1 MDFSGSLQMAAVGAL
16 CAAIGFI
23 VAKHTHFLSSSASQ
37 SQHQVDEG
45 KKKDRR
51 HDVDRMAETM
61 TDFKMVR
68 KNLYVIF
75 YPCLYIFSYSPSLFT
90 PPKTDE

>member
-23 VAKHTHFLSSSASQ
+23 VAKHTRLFSSSASQ
-37 SQHQVDEG
+37 SQLQVDEG

-68 KNLYVIF
+68 KILHVIF
-75 YPCLYIFSYSPSLFT
+75 YPCLYVFAYSPFLF
-90 PPKTDE
+90 

>member
-16 CAAIGFI
+16 CAAIGFM
-23 VAKHTHFLSSSASQ
+23 VAKHTHFLSPSASQ
-37 SQHQVDEG
+37 SQLQVDEG

-61 TDFKMVR
+61 TSKW
-68 KNLYVIF
+68 
-75 YPCLYIFSYSPSLFT
+75 
-90 PPKTDE
+90 